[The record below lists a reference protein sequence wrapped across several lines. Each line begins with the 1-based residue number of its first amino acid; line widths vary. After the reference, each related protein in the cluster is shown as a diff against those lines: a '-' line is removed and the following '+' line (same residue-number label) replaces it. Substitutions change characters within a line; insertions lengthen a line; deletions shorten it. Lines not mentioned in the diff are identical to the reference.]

1 MSYTVI
7 ALLHVMNIGH
17 MPFTES
23 AGAVVSYDILT
34 MHVLKYL

>member
-17 MPFTES
+17 MRFIGS
-23 AGAVVSYDILT
+23 VGAVVSYDILT
-34 MHVLKYL
+34 MHVIKNL